1 MLGKVSMDLDIPNV
15 KVVKTK
21 VNKKGDYIITVESEI
36 EHTNCHRC
44 GREIRKF
51 HSHDRAITLRHL
63 PILGHQVY
71 IRLKPR
77 RYECPYCSKKNKRKI
92 STQRLEWYHPR
103 SGHTKVYEQ
112 EVLLQLVNSTVQ
124 DVSLKEKIGYG
135 AVVGIVN
142 RWIAT
147 KVDWFEFERLELI
160 GIDEIA
166 LKKGHSNYVVIITT
180 RLRNGQL
187 KVLTVLPNRDKE
199 TVKNFLRRI
208 PSRLKRTIH
217 TVCTDMW
224 TAYINAV
231 KEVLGEAVVVVDR
244 YHVAKKYRDC
254 ADKLRKQ
261 EMKRLK
267 SELSAE
273 QYDTIKGSMWPFRK
287 NKAELKPSE
296 TELLDRLFQFAPSLK
311 LAYDFREALTAIF
324 EKNLTKSQ
332 AIDVDLA
339 T

>member
-1 MLGKVSMDLDIPNV
+1 M
-15 KVVKTK
+15 
-21 VNKKGDYIITVESEI
+21 
-36 EHTNCHRC
+36 R
-44 GREIRKF
+44 
-51 HSHDRAITLRHL
+51 L
-63 PILGHQVY
+63 P
-71 IRLKPR
+71 
-77 RYECPYCSKKNKRKI
+77 
-92 STQRLEWYHPR
+92 W
-103 SGHTKVYEQ
+103 
-112 EVLLQLVNSTVQ
+112 
-124 DVSLKEKIGYG
+124 
-135 AVVGIVN
+135 
-142 RWIAT
+142 
-147 KVDWFEFERLELI
+147 VDWFEFERLELI

-180 RLRNGQL
+180 RLSDGQL
-187 KVLTVLPNRDKE
+187 KVLAVLPNREKE